1 MTALDRLAHA
11 RGLEIEYYDALG
23 RHRRAS
29 DESILAVL
37 RALGEPIE
45 KVEDAEA
52 LIDRPRE
59 QASVFV
65 LWDGQGEFEVAH
77 ADGGVTVEGVSDL
90 GERWTKR
97 AEVSKGRARIEGVP
111 FGVHDALVSGAH
123 AWILSAPTVSYG
135 APGRRW
141 GLFCPLY
148 ALNDATT
155 PDAGDFGTLGRALD
169 ATQRRG
175 GDCFATLP
183 LLPVFAERGEP
194 SPYAPVSR
202 LFWNEL
208 YVDPRQAPEL
218 EASPEAQRLLAEVPP
233 QGDYLDWRA
242 LAAHRFAILDA
253 LAEACTG
260 ERLARL
266 EAWAQGRAHLSGYVD
281 KRVARMDNP
290 ERSAKTVRYAQ
301 WLADQQLAE
310 LGAKGGLYVDL
321 PLGVHHDG
329 YDAARFADR
338 FAQGISTGAP
348 PDPLFEGGQSW
359 GFPPLHPEKDRATGW
374 SYLRQCLEHHMQNA
388 SVLRIDHAAW
398 LHRLYWVPNGAP
410 ATDGVYVHHTN
421 PDELHALL
429 SLLSHRHQCRLVGED
444 LGTVPDA
451 VRASMAR
458 HREAR
463 TWVFYFFSHD
473 WGWEAPPEGS
483 VATLNTH
490 DLPTFAGW
498 WGAKDVDDWVDLG
511 LYDEER
517 ATVAKAERAKLTSDL
532 KRCLSMDEA
541 STAREVHDRIATAV
555 AEGPG
560 DLLLLTLEDLFSE
573 ERPQNV
579 PGTFDE
585 KPNWMRR
592 AVEGLES
599 LGKTENEL
607 LLAEI
612 AKRRPV

>member
-77 ADGGVTVEGVSDL
+77 ADGRLTVEGVSDL
-90 GERWTKR
+90 GERWSTR
-97 AEVSKGRARIEGVP
+97 AEVTNGRARIEGVP

-135 APGRRW
+135 VPGRRW

-169 ATQRRG
+169 ATVKRG

-260 ERLARL
+260 DRLARL
-266 EAWAQGRAHLSGYVD
+266 EAWAQGRAHLAGYVE
-281 KRVARMDNP
+281 KRVARMENP

-592 AVEGLES
+592 AKEGLES

-607 LLAEI
+607 LIAEI
-612 AKRRPV
+612 AKRRP